1 MNSIVCATRAGE
13 GSRAVQ
19 QAAIALAKE
28 TDQQLVFLYIVES
41 RIYEALEEPMRS
53 IVRAELYWLAKTLL
67 RIAGNRAKE
76 SELQPSLIIREGNVQ
91 DEISAVVKSVNA
103 SCLMLGAPRHKKANT
118 FGEDAI
124 IDFAKSIQQA
134 TGVKVQIE
142 WPKEVTA
149 YDFSGRQWSN
159 E

>member
-19 QAAIALAKE
+19 QAAITLAKK
-28 TDQQLVFLYIVES
+28 TGQQLVFLYIVES
-41 RIYEALEEPMRS
+41 RIYEALEVPMRP

-67 RIAGNRAKE
+67 RIAGNRAKAAD
-76 SELQPSLIIREGNVQ
+76 LHPSLIIREGNVQ
-91 DEISAVVKSVNA
+91 DEISAVVKNVGA
-103 SCLMLGAPRHKKANT
+103 SCLMLGAPRHRKANT
-118 FGEDAI
+118 FDEEAI

-134 TGVKVQIE
+134 TGITVQIE
-142 WPKEVTA
+142 WPKESTV
-149 YDFSGRQWSN
+149 YPFSRAAM

>member
-19 QAAIALAKE
+19 KAAIALAKE
-28 TDQQLVFLYIVES
+28 TGQHLVFLYIVES
-41 RIYEALEEPMRS
+41 RIYDGLEEPMRP

-76 SELQPSLIIREGNVQ
+76 ADLQPSLIIREGNVQ
-91 DEISAVVKSVNA
+91 DEISAVVKNVDA
-103 SCLMLGAPRHKKANT
+103 SCLMLGAPRHRQANT
-118 FGEDAI
+118 FGEQAI

-134 TGVKVQIE
+134 TGVNVQIE
-142 WPKEVTA
+142 WPKEAAA
-149 YDFSGRQWSN
+149 YDFSRIVI

>member
-19 QAAIALAKE
+19 KAAIALAKE
-28 TDQQLVFLYIVES
+28 TGQHLVFLYIVES
-41 RIYEALEEPMRS
+41 RIYDGLEEPMRP

-76 SELQPSLIIREGNVQ
+76 ADLQPSLIIREGNVQ
-91 DEISAVVKSVNA
+91 DEISTVVKNVDA
-103 SCLMLGAPRHKKANT
+103 SCLMLGAPRHRQANT
-118 FGEDAI
+118 FGEQAI

-134 TGVKVQIE
+134 TGVNVQIE
-142 WPKEVTA
+142 WPKEAAA
-149 YDFSGRQWSN
+149 YDFSRMVI

>member
-19 QAAIALAKE
+19 QAAITLAKQ
-28 TDQQLVFLYIVES
+28 TGRQLVFLYIIES
-41 RIYEALEEPMRS
+41 RVYEALEEPMRP

-76 SELQPSLIIREGNVQ
+76 ADLQPSLIIREGNVR
-91 DEISAVVKSVNA
+91 DEISEVVKNVGA
-103 SCLMLGAPRHKKANT
+103 SCLLLGAPRHRKANT

-134 TGVKVQIE
+134 TGVNVQIE
-142 WPKEVTA
+142 WPKEAAA
-149 YDFSGRQWSN
+149 YVFSRAAI